1 MKHGNMIGLA
11 GLVAACALGAGL
23 DDVVAPGTAAEKLAD
38 GFKFT
43 EGATV
48 NAAGEVFFVD
58 QPNNK
63 ILRWSRG
70 QGVRTFM
77 DPAGR
82 ANGMCFA
89 PDGALLVCADEKM
102 ELWSVTPEGKVTV
115 LAKGHAGNELNGPN
129 DVWACPQGGCYFTD
143 PFYKRPW
150 WTHKDAPQGTQ
161 QVYFLPKGATPRR
174 VTEDLTQPNGIVGTA
189 DGKTLYVADIGA
201 KKTYAYE
208 IQADGALANRRLF
221 CDMGS
226 DGMTLDADGRV
237 YLTGKEGV
245 YVFDQAGAAVGVIK
259 IPEPWSA
266 NVCIG
271 GPEKDTL
278 FVTASKGFYAV
289 PLKVKGAAQGK

>member
-1 MKHGNMIGLA
+1 MKKQIVGCLGMM
-11 GLVAACALGAGL
+11 VFCAVGAGL
-23 DDVVAPGTAAEKLAD
+23 DEVVAPDVRAEKLAE

-63 ILRWSRG
+63 ILRWTRELG
-70 QGVRTFM
+70 LRTFM
-77 DPAGR
+77 EPAGR

-89 PDGALLVCADEKM
+89 ADGSLLVCADEKM
-102 ELWSVTPEGKVTV
+102 ELWSLTPEGKVTV
-115 LAKGHAGNELNGPN
+115 IAKGHGGKELNGPN
-129 DVWACPQGGCYFTD
+129 DVWACPRGGCYFTD

-150 WTHKDAPQGTQ
+150 WTHTEPPQGTQ
-161 QVYFLPKGATPRR
+161 QVYFLPPGGTPRR
-174 VTEDLTQPNGIVGTA
+174 VTEDLAQPNGLVGTP
-189 DGKTLYVADIGA
+189 DGKILYVADIGA
-201 KKTYAYE
+201 QKVYAYE
-208 IQADGALANRRLF
+208 VQPDGALAKKRLF
-221 CDMGS
+221 CAMGS

-245 YVFDQAGAAVGVIK
+245 YVYDRAGARLGVIA
-259 IPEPWSA
+259 IPEGWSA

-271 GPEKDTL
+271 GPNKDTL

-289 PLKVKGAAQGK
+289 PLKVKGTAQGK